1 MSKTKVRMAAWAIHL
16 IVTVR
21 RSSSEWGVGSYRY
34 MYVLGVHEGKYKESD
49 KRTLPQARQRQEE
62 QKCTRSPQSYSYRL
76 LLPLAESEYTIYM

>member
-1 MSKTKVRMAAWAIHL
+1 
-16 IVTVR
+16 
-21 RSSSEWGVGSYRY
+21 